1 MPTGEQ
7 SSRLADTAE
16 ASQDAL
22 IEFLSAARSFGAPDG
37 AVERITTHAAVVFLV
52 GERAYKMKRAVRYS
66 FLDFTTLDRRRR
78 ALEAELELNR
88 RTAPMLYRR
97 LVPVT
102 REDGDSL
109 ALAGSGEPVEW
120 LLEMARFDQEA
131 RLDRIAQR
139 GELTP
144 ALVDELAA
152 EIAAFHERAAARPE
166 DGGAAGMREVI
177 EGNAEDFAALP
188 NTVLPSDQRARLT
201 DRCRDELD
209 RRRQLLE
216 ERRRAGRVRRCH
228 GDLHLGNIV
237 LLEGR
242 PVLFD
247 CLEFDEAL
255 ASTDTLYDLAFLLM
269 DLQHQRLAALA
280 QRLLNGYLDATRDD
294 AGLALLPLFLA
305 CRAAIRGKVLGLAA
319 AAADDGSAVQLADE
333 ARAYLERAFVYLNP
347 PPARLVAIG
356 GVSGTGKST
365 LARQLAPGL
374 GAAPGAVILRSDV
387 IRKQMYGIAL
397 DERLPA
403 EGYQKE
409 VSGRVYGAL
418 MERAAAL
425 VGAGHA
431 AIVDAVFLD
440 AAERAQIEQVAA
452 DAGVTFQ
459 GLWLTAPQHV
469 LMRRVRARRGDASDA
484 TPDVLTQQLATD
496 PGVLTWP
503 TVDVDGPPEI
513 VAARACELL
522 SARTMSDR
530 PAARDALRG
539 SGGNRRPT

>member
-333 ARAYLERAFVYLNP
+333 ACAYLERAFVYLDP

-440 AAERAQIEQVAA
+440 PAERAQIEQVAA

>member
-255 ASTDTLYDLAFLLM
+255 ASTDTLYDLASLLM

-333 ARAYLERAFVYLNP
+333 ACAYLERAFVYLNP

-440 AAERAQIEQVAA
+440 PAERAQIEQVAA

>member
-1 MPTGEQ
+1 
-7 SSRLADTAE
+7 
-16 ASQDAL
+16 
-22 IEFLSAARSFGAPDG
+22 
-37 AVERITTHAAVVFLV
+37 
-52 GERAYKMKRAVRYS
+52 
-66 FLDFTTLDRRRR
+66 
-78 ALEAELELNR
+78 
-88 RTAPMLYRR
+88 
-97 LVPVT
+97 
-102 REDGDSL
+102 
-109 ALAGSGEPVEW
+109 
-120 LLEMARFDQEA
+120 MARFDQEA

-333 ARAYLERAFVYLNP
+333 ACAYLERAFVYLNP

-440 AAERAQIEQVAA
+440 PAERAQIEQVAA

>member
-102 REDGDSL
+102 REDGDAL

-333 ARAYLERAFVYLNP
+333 ACAYLERAFVYLNP

-440 AAERAQIEQVAA
+440 PAERAQIEQVAA